1 MIKNQNK
8 NNGKLCDTKKKLEQ
22 GSIINETKII
32 KVKVNVLLIN
42 NIKKNIKLLGNYIH
56 YVYKKVTTII
66 IAIIIVIM
74 IIHITIIINL
84 NY

>member
-1 MIKNQNK
+1 MLIKNQNK

-42 NIKKNIKLLGNYIH
+42 SIKKNIKLLDNYIDYVIKNNNH
-56 YVYKKVTTII
+56 YNSNDHSDNDNTDNNHNKS
-66 IAIIIVIM
+66 
-74 IIHITIIINL
+74 
-84 NY
+84 